1 MATLVIRLRD
11 IDHYP
16 QEEWDIGSVLAKRRW
31 LIKTLPINSPEIT
44 KLDVWLLKQPDLY
57 PEDVLDIWS
66 RTLYCFWLAY
76 RDPDIDN
83 LTKHFI
89 LLALKEEF
97 EDFCRLSEFDQER
110 LWPNFSRWRATF
122 KVEEMIASGQMQFLS
137 KGGCDGTA

>member
-1 MATLVIRLRD
+1 VTQRVASSAAHVRSTLPRSIEACVRGA
-11 IDHYP
+11 
-16 QEEWDIGSVLAKRRW
+16 IGSVLAKRRW

-83 LTKHFI
+83 LTKHFM

-97 EDFCRLSEFDQER
+97 EDFCRMSEFDQER
-110 LWPNFSRWRATF
+110 LWPIWSRWRATF
-122 KVEEMIASGQMQFLS
+122 LFEERIANGQIQLLS
-137 KGGCDGTA
+137 

>member
-1 MATLVIRLRD
+1 MAILCIRIRD
-11 IDHYP
+11 IDRYP

-97 EDFCRLSEFDQER
+97 EEFCCLSEFDQER
-110 LWPNFSRWRATF
+110 LWPNWSRWRATF
-122 KVEEMIASGQMQFLS
+122 PFEEGIESGRIQILS
-137 KGGCDGTA
+137 